1 MNRAS
6 HEQAGRFRDVEAARA
21 VYGEDLV
28 DRLVAGCF
36 EADPAADAL
45 VAAFRRLPGGAGW
58 CLLDRALADGTG
70 ALPADAPA
78 ELAALVNPI
87 STLPAWVDP
96 ERLHRGAVAYW
107 RPGAGALS
115 LSLTCGALAYGYQ
128 SASLSRPLAATGR
141 LEKMVPRRIAETA
154 RWVLAVTTP
163 GGMLPGAE
171 GHTSSVRVRLVHALV
186 RRHLLEAGGW
196 DVADWGVPISASDAA
211 STAMGGFLTIHLD
224 AMHDLGVHYSRE
236 ELEDMTHLW
245 AWIATVMGVPAALA
259 PPGYADARRQVR
271 AALAIDSGPN
281 EDGPRLMRALLDRPA
296 PIIQLLPSAVRGPAT
311 AANAHVMAGFTRRWM
326 GDDMADT
333 LGVGRSPLTHA
344 ALLVRPVSVARG
356 LVMRTGLLGGGERV
370 GAVERALVRRVL
382 AQGRAPEVPL
392 GPAEAEGEPVTS
404 RAA

>member
-1 MNRAS
+1 MDRTP
-6 HEQAGRFRDVEAARA
+6 HEQAGRFRDVDAARET
-21 VYGEDLV
+21 YGRDLV
-28 DRLVAGCF
+28 DRVVAGCF

-45 VAAFRRLPGGAGW
+45 VTAFRRLPGGSGW
-58 CLLDRALADGTG
+58 RLLDQALTHGTA
-70 ALPADAPA
+70 ALPDDAPA
-78 ELAALVNPI
+78 ELAAVLDPAC
-87 STLPAWVDP
+87 TLPSWVDP

-171 GHTSSVRVRLVHALV
+171 GHASSLRVRLVHALV

-259 PPGYADARRQVR
+259 PSGYAEARRQVR

-296 PIIQLLPSAVRGPAT
+296 PIIQILPSPVRGPAT
-311 AANAHVMAGFTRRWM
+311 AANTHLMVGFTRRWM
-326 GDDMADT
+326 GDEMADT
-333 LGVGRSPLTHA
+333 LGVGHSPLTHA
-344 ALLVRPVSVARG
+344 AVLVRPVSVARG

-370 GAVERALVRRVL
+370 GTVERALVRRVL

-392 GPAEAEGEPVTS
+392 GPEEADAEPAL
-404 RAA
+404 AA

>member
-1 MNRAS
+1 MDRAS
-6 HEQAGRFRDVEAARA
+6 HEQAGRFRDIDSARA
-21 VYGEDLV
+21 DYGEDLV
-28 DRLVAGCF
+28 NRLVAGCF
-36 EADPAADAL
+36 EADPVADAL

-58 CLLDRALADGTG
+58 RLLDRALADGPG

-78 ELAALVNPI
+78 ELAALVDPI
-87 STLPAWVDP
+87 SALPAWVDP

-163 GGMLPGAE
+163 GGMVPGAE
-171 GHTSSVRVRLVHALV
+171 GYASSVRVRLVHALV
-186 RRHLLEAGGW
+186 RRHLLEAGNW

-259 PPGYADARRQVR
+259 PSGYADARRQVR
-271 AALAIDSGPN
+271 AALTIDSGPN

-296 PIIQLLPSAVRGPAT
+296 PIIQLLPSPVRGPAT
-311 AANAHVMAGFTRRWM
+311 TANTHVMAGFTRRWM
-326 GDDMADT
+326 GDEMADT

-344 ALLVRPVSVARG
+344 AVLVRPVSVARG

-392 GPAEAEGEPVTS
+392 GPAEAEGEPAL
-404 RAA
+404 AA